1 MSKRQTIINGLDAKL
16 KAIKTANGYQTN
28 AGNNVF
34 AWREDELQTH
44 ELPGIVYL
52 DRIAGKRGGGSIGSF
67 RWALAVDIYCYAG
80 AGSNTPAE
88 VRKLVAD
95 VLKAIGVADTG
106 RWNGQAQATELSDG
120 SEMSIERRGKTA
132 GEAVV
137 NINIIYDAPLWET

>member
-1 MSKRQTIINGLDAKL
+1 MSKRQIIINELDAKL
-16 KAIKTANGYQTN
+16 KAIKITNGYQTN

-34 AWREDELQTH
+34 AWREDELQPH

-52 DRIAGKRGGGSIGSF
+52 DRIAGKREGPIGSF
-67 RWALAVDIYCYAG
+67 RWSLAIDIYCYAG

-95 VLKAIGVADTG
+95 VLKAIGSADAG
-106 RWNGQAQATELSDG
+106 RWNGQAQNTELSDG

-132 GEAVV
+132 GEAVI